1 MKTYNGSCHCG
12 SVTFELKTDAKKII
26 QCNCSVCT
34 KKGALHLRVSTEEF
48 ELLTGKDALMLYQF
62 GTRTASHYFCK
73 HCGIHPY
80 SNPRIAPD
88 MVSVNVR
95 CLDDTEITRD
105 FEIVN
110 FDGRHW
116 QDAVKAL
123 QK

>member
-1 MKTYNGSCHCG
+1 M
-12 SVTFELKTDAKKII
+12 
-26 QCNCSVCT
+26 
-34 KKGALHLRVSTEEF
+34 HLRITTEEF
-48 ELLTGKDALMLYQF
+48 YLLTGKDALVLYQF
-62 GTRTASHYFCK
+62 ETRTASHYFCK

-95 CLDDTEITRD
+95 CLDDTDIARD

-116 QDAVKAL
+116 QAAAEAL
-123 QK
+123 KK